1 MEIIGRVKVIGQTQQ
16 ISEKFKKRDLV
27 IVDESKAEYH
37 QPISFQLTQD
47 RCVLADKVSEGQ
59 EVTAKFNIR
68 GKEYADRNT
77 GETKYFNT
85 LEIWAISSLV
95 SSKPA
100 ATQDTTAMPAPSEE
114 IDPPF

>member
-16 ISEKFKKRDLV
+16 ISDKFKKRDLV
-27 IVDESKAEYH
+27 IVDESKAEYP
-37 QPISFQLTQD
+37 QSISFQLTQD

-68 GKEYADRNT
+68 GKEYTNQA

-85 LEIWAISSLV
+85 LEIWKIDVLGG
-95 SSKPA
+95 KPA
-100 ATQDTTAMPAPSEE
+100 ATQGTTAMQDAQGE
-114 IDPPF
+114 DWGF